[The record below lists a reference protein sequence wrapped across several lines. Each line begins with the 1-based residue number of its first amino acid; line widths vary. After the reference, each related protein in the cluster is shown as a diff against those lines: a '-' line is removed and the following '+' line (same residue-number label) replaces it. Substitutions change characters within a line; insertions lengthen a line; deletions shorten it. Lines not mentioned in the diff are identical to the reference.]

1 MDTLRA
7 RFGPLPVWI
16 WLALITAL
24 GLAYYIIQRR
34 KSPAAAA
41 STADAA
47 DTGQVPQI
55 VEQTSTTTNV
65 TVPPEAPEPSAPIL
79 HIPQEPLPRWPPTSN
94 WPGGRQPGP
103 SQSHSRKPADNER
116 REKDNPA
123 DIREDRGEPGEEGP
137 EPRATHHGQHRHH
150 APPKRHIPPRQPVV
164 RRPMPPP
171 RRAA

>member
-34 KSPAAAA
+34 RNPAPAT

-47 DTGQVPQI
+47 GTGQVPQI

-65 TVPPEAPEPSAPIL
+65 TVPPEAPEPSAPV
-79 HIPQEPLPRWPPTSN
+79 PLPPVPSSN
-94 WPGGRQPGP
+94 WPGGRQPLPVIRTPGP
-103 SQSHSRKPADNER
+103 VPKMSPDNER
-116 REKDNPA
+116 RERDNPA
-123 DIREDRGEPGEEGP
+123 DVREDRGEPGEEGP
-137 EPRATHHGQHRHH
+137 EPRATHHGQHRHQ

>member
-24 GLAYYIIQRR
+24 GLTYYIIQRR
-34 KSPAAAA
+34 KNSAASA
-41 STADAA
+41 STADYAG
-47 DTGQVPQI
+47 TGQVPQV

-65 TVPPEAPEPSAPIL
+65 TVPPEAPEPSAPV
-79 HIPQEPLPRWPPTSN
+79 PLPIIRTPGPPVPSSN

-103 SQSHSRKPADNER
+103 SQTHSRKPADNER
-116 REKDNPA
+116 REKDNAA
-123 DIREDRGEPGEEGP
+123 DVAEDRGEPGEEGP

-150 APPKRHIPPRQPVV
+150 APPKRHVPPRQPTVK
-164 RRPMPPP
+164 RP
-171 RRAA
+171 RAA